1 MIGSARALHSGKR
14 SPILKAETMHAS
26 FLPMTVPA
34 NDHDDAWQLIR
45 DDAFDRVHTDVE
57 LATLASTI
65 GHSELLRR
73 MLGMEEVP
81 EAEAR
86 RFFRRVMEHRRKLSE
101 TLQRAVHERVAAL
114 DLMSMRP
121 TNRDSRPIIVT
132 PHLLERALDAA
143 SADPVTGLPTRAQFI
158 SLLRHELRQ
167 RRRRSV
173 VVAFIDLDGMKR
185 VNDTHGHAQG
195 DEVLRAIASACHES
209 LRAGDS
215 VARIGGDEFGLLL
228 LDLSQ
233 EAAQAAIDRLR
244 TRFEGATAGF
254 HTSFSAG
261 IAIAEEDES
270 AEDLIA
276 RADAR
281 MYEEKRTK
289 RSR

>member
-1 MIGSARALHSGKR
+1 
-14 SPILKAETMHAS
+14 MHVPS
-26 FLPMTVPA
+26 FAMNTPA

-45 DDAFDRVHTDVE
+45 DDAFERIHTDVE
-57 LATLASTI
+57 LATLASAI

-73 MLGMEEVP
+73 MLGMEDTP

-86 RFFRRVMEHRRKLSE
+86 RFVRRVIEHRKKLA
-101 TLQRAVHERVAAL
+101 LVLGRPVHERVAAL

-121 TNRDSRPIIVT
+121 QNRDSRPIIVT

-143 SADPVTGLPTRAQFI
+143 SADPVTGLPTRAHFI

-167 RRRRSV
+167 RRRRNV

-195 DEVLRAIASACHES
+195 DEVLRAVASSCHDS
-209 LRAGDS
+209 LREGDV
-215 VARIGGDEFGLLL
+215 VARIGGDEFALMLV
-228 LDLSQ
+228 DISPE
-233 EAAQAAIDRLR
+233 EAVAAVERLR
-244 TRFEGATAGF
+244 TRFELATLRF
-254 HTSFSAG
+254 DTSFSAG
-261 IAIAEEDES
+261 IAIAEEEES

-281 MYEEKRTK
+281 MYQEKRGKLST
-289 RSR
+289 R